1 MMDLATNNDVARR
14 APLERTIGLAGLVGT
29 ALLFASVIVGSPGE
43 PELDASTASA
53 AAYVAGLDA
62 SWVPPV
68 AVVADIA
75 MMVLLWFMVGL
86 ALLLRR
92 YEGEIPVR
100 STMAMLSGT
109 LVAAYVVLDPTEEAA
124 AHRVADLD
132 QGQLAYAYDVTTI
145 GFTNVWLAMGS
156 FAFACGWVIVS
167 TRAMPTW
174 LGWWGVLAGIAMA
187 LAQLVWTAESLW
199 VAPYAAFW
207 LWLLTTCSL
216 LLRRPR
222 SRPAQVHDSPDR
234 KTT

>member
-1 MMDLATNNDVARR
+1 MLDIDMARR

-53 AAYVAGLDA
+53 AAYLAGLDA
-62 SWVPPV
+62 SWVPTV
-68 AVVADIA
+68 AAVADIA

-100 STMAMLSGT
+100 STMAMLSGA

-124 AHRVADLD
+124 AHRVAELD
-132 QGQLAYAYDVTTI
+132 HGQLAYAYDVTTI
-145 GFTNVWLAMGS
+145 EFTNMWLAMGS

-167 TRAMPTW
+167 TNAMPTW
-174 LGWWGVLAGIAMA
+174 LGWWGVVAGIAMA
-187 LAQLVWTAESLW
+187 LAQFIWTAGSAW
-199 VAPYAAFW
+199 GAPYAAFW
-207 LWLLTTCSL
+207 LWLVTTAVQ
-216 LLRRPR
+216 LLRRPM
-222 SRPAQVHDSPDR
+222 SRPARAHPAEDR

>member
-1 MMDLATNNDVARR
+1 LNGTEPPRCFQR
-14 APLERTIGLAGLVGT
+14 LRLERAREEIAEVG
-29 ALLFASVIVGSPGE
+29 AKH
-43 PELDASTASA
+43 LDLINQA
-53 AAYVAGLDA
+53 
-62 SWVPPV
+62 
-68 AVVADIA
+68 IA
-75 MMVLLWFMVGL
+75 H
-86 ALLLRR
+86 
-92 YEGEIPVR
+92 PVR
-100 STMAMLSGT
+100 STMAILSGA

-124 AHRVADLD
+124 AHRVADLG

-156 FAFACGWVIVS
+156 FAFACGWVVVS
-167 TRAMPTW
+167 TKAMPVW
-174 LGWWGVLAGIAMA
+174 LGWWGVVAGIAMA
-187 LAQLVWTAESLW
+187 LAQFVWTAESAW